1 MSAVLFVRIE
11 SDLGLTEL
19 ERRIRKRKPGFLEVP
34 GLLQK
39 IYGHDPESG
48 DICGIY
54 FFASHAALEAYRETV
69 LAQSIP
75 QAYAA
80 THVRRE
86 MFEVL
91 DTLRPDQGPV

>member
-11 SDLGLTEL
+11 SDLGLPEL
-19 ERRIRKRKPGFLEVP
+19 ERRIRERKPGFLEIP
-34 GLLQK
+34 GLVQK

-54 FFASHAALEAYRETV
+54 FFASQAALEAYRETE

-86 MFEVL
+86 MFDVL

>member
-11 SDLGLTEL
+11 SDLGLKEL
-19 ERRIRKRKPGFLEVP
+19 ERRIRERKPGFLEIP

-54 FFASHAALEAYRETV
+54 FFTSRAELEAYRETA

-75 QAYAA
+75 EAYSA
-80 THVRRE
+80 TDVRRE